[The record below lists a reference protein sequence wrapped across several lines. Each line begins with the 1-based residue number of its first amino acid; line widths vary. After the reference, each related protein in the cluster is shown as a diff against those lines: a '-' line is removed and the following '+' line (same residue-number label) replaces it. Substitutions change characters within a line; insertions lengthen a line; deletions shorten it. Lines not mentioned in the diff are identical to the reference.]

1 MPVTR
6 IPDEDLVAVRDLFGR
21 LQDNITDADAKAQ
34 AAFDGVSGAEAAVT
48 TAVTSAASASNAAAQ
63 AADATGTASTAARDA
78 STQAGFAAASAS
90 AAAAVASDTARVVAG
105 IQTTVGLVDQR
116 LTVVESRPAVA
127 GGFGP
132 NYVATASSPAELRRA
147 VAAAGG
153 FVGTGV
159 NDHVGLNAVSAKF
172 GEMVA
177 VQGQYGM
184 GGPLAPL
191 ARRRI
196 VGWGASTELTA
207 AKGLSGAMVSV
218 TTDHVH
224 LSQFAMVGNA
234 GRADTSTWQ
243 GEAAGTDH
251 LVVDNTTKDGFW
263 TGSESTFF
271 ADNLVSKNS
280 RGRGIVWS
288 GSFNRDSKISQC
300 HIYNPINDGMTLA
313 VVDGMISAITVGTP
327 GGYGFNFT
335 SKCANLEVWGLKAWY
350 CELDGFLLDTI
361 RCGFSHLQA
370 QDCRKAGF
378 RLLGDGLNTLYNA
391 SADSNSYIVGNGN
404 RGISSG
410 LEIGLNAATVAGT
423 PGSKAQY
430 KGNDWTASGLRL
442 YDKREGGD
450 ARGYNQRHGALIGA
464 GVTDLTLD
472 NVKTG
477 RLTGTHHNLVG
488 GVVFVDPATRTDA
501 SNSFTNVRSHGTL
514 I

>member
-6 IPDEDLVAVRDLFGR
+6 IPDEDLAVVRDLFSR
-21 LQDNITDADAKAQ
+21 LQDNITDADAKAD
-34 AAFDGVSGAEAAVT
+34 AALEGVSDAEAALSS
-48 TAVTSAASASNAAAQ
+48 AVTSAQ
-63 AADATGTASTAARDA
+63 AAVEAATSAA
-78 STQAGFAAASAS
+78 GGAS
-90 AAAAVASDTARVVAG
+90 AALTAAGDAIATASRAVSSVATLSDALG
-105 IQTTVGLVDQR
+105 KVDGR
-116 LTVVESRPAVA
+116 LQVVESRTAAA

-132 NYVATASSPAELRRA
+132 NYVATATSPAELRRA

-159 NDHVGLNAVSAKF
+159 NDHVGMNAVSAKF

-184 GGPLAPL
+184 GGPLSPL

-196 VGWGASTELTA
+196 VGWGTSTELTA

-251 LVVDNTTKDGFW
+251 LVVDNTTKSPNGVDFW

-271 ADNLVSKNS
+271 ADNLVSKNAK
-280 RGRGIVWS
+280 GRGIVWS

-300 HIYNPINDGMTLA
+300 HIYNPINDGMTVA

-361 RCGFSHLQA
+361 RCGFSQLQA
-370 QDCRKAGF
+370 QDCRKGGI
-378 RLLGDGLNTLYNA
+378 RLLGDGLNTLYNS
-391 SADSNSYIVGNGN
+391 SADSNSYVSGNGN

-410 LEIGLNAATVAGT
+410 LEVGLNAATVAGT

-430 KGNDWTASGLRL
+430 KGNDWTISGFRS

-450 ARGYNQRHGALIGA
+450 ARGYNQRHGVLIGA
-464 GVTDLTLD
+464 GVGDLTLD

-488 GVVFVDPATRTDA
+488 GVVFVDAATRTDA